1 MRKDGLIFCLLL
13 AACGSEYQLPQ
24 AVLDNQIGENHQV
37 LYSPSGHFWS
47 TGGMV
52 EDRMVFTKHYSHGSG
67 GYSEYIGAG
76 GTRLDEFASNFEF
89 IVDNRLIGYNSANFK
104 FYDVVWQNSYFLPVE
119 LSYDEV
125 KKLFPA
131 LDIIRLSSAR
141 NGVLTITKR
150 PFETKSFLIY
160 NDTKQD
166 FYKYRFTPELKST
179 WPFNSLLT
187 ADKYGEYVY
196 SHFGS
201 TDPLFPRLTVKV
213 SPW

>member
-1 MRKDGLIFCLLL
+1 MRKIILSLCLFL
-13 AACGSEYQLPQ
+13 AACGSEYQIPPALLNNQ
-24 AVLDNQIGENHQV
+24 VKDNQQIF
-37 LYSPSGHFWS
+37 YSPSGHFWS
-47 TGGMV
+47 ADNLV
-52 EDRMVFTKHYSHGSG
+52 EDRIMFTKHYSSGSG

-125 KKLFPA
+125 KKLFPT
-131 LDIIRLSSAR
+131 LDIIRLSSAK

-150 PFETKSFLIY
+150 PFATKSFLIY

-166 FYKYRFTPELKST
+166 FYKYHYSFILQILYGNFTKI
-179 WPFNSLLT
+179 F
-187 ADKYGEYVY
+187 
-196 SHFGS
+196 
-201 TDPLFPRLTVKV
+201 
-213 SPW
+213 